1 MAPKKKTIAAVG
13 LSEAAPPVP
22 ARTGD
27 VADAGGR
34 GDQDHPRHPDTRS
47 QASDVVCSCNDD
59 LCSNKKLSHTKTLS
73 DIPFCKAIFLEGSRF
88 LYGKPTHEE
97 TLPLLAAPLF
107 CFKSAQQLKWLRQ
120 ERQGGLSGSNTPK
133 QAAKDL
139 SFKAPTARV
148 NAPKNLSN

>member
-47 QASDVVCSCNDD
+47 QASGVVCNRNNDPH
-59 LCSNKKLSHTKTLS
+59 SSQKTLCEVIS
-73 DIPFCKAIFLEGSRF
+73 LEWSLF
-88 LYGKPTHEE
+88 LYGKPAHKGNM
-97 TLPLLAAPLF
+97 PLLAAPLF
-107 CFKSAQQLKWLRQ
+107 CFESAQQLKWLHQ
-120 ERQGGLSGSNTPK
+120 ERQGGLPGSDNPK
-133 QAAKDL
+133 QVIKDPSL
-139 SFKAPTARV
+139 KAPTARV
-148 NAPKNLSN
+148 NTPESLSN